1 MKRMIMGAFVLA
13 ATIGFASAAMASDGA
28 AVYKAK
34 CVACHGAEG
43 KGTPMAPGLAGS
55 EYIASTDDAA
65 IAEVITKGR
74 NGAEK
79 HYKTFAMGMPPQKLD
94 EGDLNALVEYLKTLS
109 K

>member
-13 ATIGFASAAMASDGA
+13 ATIGFAASAMASDGA
-28 AVYKAK
+28 AIYKAK
-34 CVACHGAEG
+34 CVACHGADG
-43 KGTPMAPGLAGS
+43 KGTPMAPGFAGS
-55 EYIASTDDAA
+55 EYIASTDAAA

-79 HYKTFAMGMPPQKLD
+79 HYKNFAMGMPPQKLD